1 MSCSRVFP
9 AVLAGLAPLALA
21 ACITYPS
28 LVKISDVLP
37 APSAGQVRETAF
49 PIVIERFSDER
60 PNRHI
65 LGYKSVVTGATLT
78 ADGDI
83 SAALEKLVTRIF
95 ETKGMPRGSSPI
107 MLRGTIQH
115 LNVGTVPLASA
126 IRAEVTLQLTLVNTA
141 TRAQLW
147 QRSYGGTSS
156 TGDHTAALSDAFRQM
171 TSALERDDSML
182 AAKQFFGSGP
192 AATVKAAPRPAA
204 VEPRAPAEVTSDV
217 DETPRKSAVRAD
229 DFALVIGIEKYQSVP
244 SALYG
249 ERDAAAFRNYAL
261 GALGVPEENVIY
273 LIGPRATRTG
283 IAKYI
288 EEWLPKNVD
297 EKSRVYVY
305 YSGHGAPDP
314 VKGHAYL
321 IPWDGDPSFLESTAY
336 PVSKLYENLQ
346 KLKAKQVLVAL
357 DSCFSG
363 AGGRSVLA
371 KGARPLVTVADTA
384 LPPDPKLSVLTA
396 SSGEEIAG
404 SLDEQ
409 GHGIFTYYLLK
420 GLKGEAAGADGHVTL
435 SSLQSY
441 ISQSVKR
448 AARRQNREQTPQLK
462 AADGSLRIH

>member
-1 MSCSRVFP
+1 MSCRRVFP
-9 AVLAGLAPLALA
+9 AVLAALAPLALT
-21 ACITYPS
+21 ACITYPT

-37 APSAGQVRETAF
+37 AAPAGSLRETAF
-49 PIVIERFSDER
+49 PIVIERFTDER
-60 PNRHI
+60 PNRNI
-65 LGYKSVVTGATLT
+65 LGYKSVVTGAPLT

-83 SAALEKLVTRIF
+83 SAALEKLVTQIF
-95 ETKGMPRGSSPI
+95 EAKGMPRGGSSI
-107 MLRGTIQH
+107 MLRGRIQQ
-115 LNVGTVPLASA
+115 LNVGTVPLSSV
-126 IRAEVTLQLTLVNTA
+126 IRAEVTLQLTLVNNA

-147 QRSYGGTSS
+147 QRSFGGTSS
-156 TGDHTAALSDAFRQM
+156 VGDHTAALADAFRQM
-171 TSALERDDSML
+171 KAALDRDDSML
-182 AAKQFFGSGP
+182 AAKQFITDGP
-192 AATVKAAPRPAA
+192 VASVKAAPRPAA
-204 VEPRAPAEVTSDV
+204 VEPRAPVEVTSDV
-217 DETPRKSAVRAD
+217 DETPRKSPVHPD

-244 SALYG
+244 SAQYG
-249 ERDAAAFRNYAL
+249 ERDAAAFKSYAI

-288 EEWLPKNVD
+288 EEWLPKNVE

-314 VKGHAYL
+314 VKGQAYL

-336 PVSKLYENLQ
+336 PVSRLYENLQ

-371 KGARPLVTVADTA
+371 KGARPLVTVVETPLPADA
-384 LPPDPKLSVLTA
+384 KLSVLTA

-409 GHGIFTYYLLK
+409 GHGMFTYYLLK
-420 GLKGEAAGADGHVTL
+420 GLKGEAVDSTGHVTL
-435 SSLQSY
+435 SALQSY

-448 AARRQNREQTPQLK
+448 AARRQNREQSPQLK
-462 AADGSLRIH
+462 AADGSVRVY

>member
-1 MSCSRVFP
+1 MSSPRACAAF
-9 AVLAGLAPLALA
+9 LAALTPLALT
-21 ACITYPS
+21 ACITYPT

-37 APSAGQVRETAF
+37 APTAKPARETVF

-60 PNRHI
+60 PNRNI
-65 LGYKSVVTGATLT
+65 LGYKSVVTGAPLT

-83 SAALEKLVTRIF
+83 SSALENLVTQIF
-95 ETKGMPRGSSPI
+95 EAKGMPRGSSPI

-115 LNVGTVPLASA
+115 LNVGSVPLSNAL
-126 IRAEVTLQLTLVNTA
+126 RAEVTLQLTLVNNA

-147 QRSYGGTSS
+147 QRSFGGGSS
-156 TGDHTAALSDAFRQM
+156 TGDYTAALADAFRQM
-171 TSALERDDSML
+171 ISALERDDSML
-182 AAKQFFGSGP
+182 SVKQYIGGGAVAA
-192 AATVKAAPRPAA
+192 VKPAPRPAEI
-204 VEPRAPAEVTSDV
+204 EPRAPADISSDV
-217 DETPRKSAVRAD
+217 DETPRKSPVHAD

-244 SALYG
+244 PAQYS
-249 ERDAAAFRNYAL
+249 ERDAAAFKNYAI

-273 LIGPRATRTG
+273 LTGSRATRTG
-283 IAKYI
+283 IAKYV
-288 EEWLPKNVD
+288 EEWLPKNAD

-314 VKGHAYL
+314 VKGNAYL

-336 PVSKLYENLQ
+336 PVSKLYESLQ

-363 AGGRSVLA
+363 GGGRSVMA
-371 KGARPLVTVADTA
+371 KGARPLVNIVETP
-384 LPPDPKLSVLTA
+384 LPQDPKLSVLTA

-404 SLDEQ
+404 GLDEQ
-409 GHGIFTYYLLK
+409 GHGMFTYYLLK

-441 ISQSVKR
+441 VSQSVKR

-462 AADGSLRIH
+462 AADSSLRVH

>member
-1 MSCSRVFP
+1 MSPHRAFS
-9 AVLAGLAPLALA
+9 AVLAALAPLATA
-21 ACITYPS
+21 ACITYPT
-28 LVKISDVLP
+28 LLKVSDVMP
-37 APSAGQVRETAF
+37 APSGGQARETAF

-60 PNRHI
+60 PNRNI
-65 LGYKSVVTGATLT
+65 LGYKSVATGAPIS

-83 SAALEKLVTRIF
+83 SAALEKLVAQIF
-95 ETKGMPRGSSPI
+95 EAKGMPRGGSSI

-115 LNVGTVPLASA
+115 LNVGAIPLTSG

-147 QRSYGGTSS
+147 QRSYAGTSS
-156 TGDHTAALSDAFRQM
+156 TGDYAAALGAAFRQM

-182 AAKQFFGSGP
+182 AAKQFFGSVP
-192 AATVKAAPRPAA
+192 AATVRAAPRPAPF
-204 VEPRAPAEVTSDV
+204 EPRAPAEITSDV
-217 DETPRKSAVRAD
+217 DETPRKASVRPD
-229 DFALVIGIEKYQSVP
+229 DFALIIGIEKYQSVP

-261 GALGVPEENVIY
+261 GALGVPEENVIF
-273 LIGPRATRTG
+273 LTGQRATRTG
-283 IAKYI
+283 MAKYI
-288 EEWLPKNVD
+288 EEWLPKNVE

-336 PVSKLYENLQ
+336 PVGKLYENLQ
-346 KLKAKQVLVAL
+346 KLKSKQILVAL

-384 LPPDPKLSVLTA
+384 VPLGAKLSVLTA

-404 SLDEQ
+404 SLDDQ
-409 GHGIFTYYLLK
+409 GHGMFTYYLLK
-420 GLKGEAAGADGHVTL
+420 GLKGEAADTEGRMTL
-435 SSLQSY
+435 SSLHSY

-448 AARRQNREQTPQLK
+448 SARRQNREQTPQLK
-462 AADGSLRIH
+462 AADGSLRIY